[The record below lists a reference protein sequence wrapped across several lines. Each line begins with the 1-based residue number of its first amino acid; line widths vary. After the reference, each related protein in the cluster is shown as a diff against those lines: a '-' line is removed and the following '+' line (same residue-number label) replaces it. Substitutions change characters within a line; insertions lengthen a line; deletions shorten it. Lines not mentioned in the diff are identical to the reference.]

1 LPVAR
6 LWDSGTDGMCPS
18 VLTIEGEKS
27 PRIKGFEYA
36 DGTVGPVGTSGAGTR
51 SWVKAI
57 CDLAEGMVPELISAL
72 GILGSGGNRNRA
84 GDGARGNRP
93 AAGHDQ
99 QRPAERLSGL
109 GRDPI
114 TPEAWENVRFG
125 AHSGLK
131 SEIAQG
137 PKSAK
142 LGNGEMYFAQGKAT
156 RRRLLNS
163 NLMIDHAAIN
173 AGFDFRR
180 QAMKPMPAKP
190 RIIIAHVEGSGTAAM
205 VTIEPFLAIK
215 VSPAN
220 AVIEDPLSA

>member
-1 LPVAR
+1 
-6 LWDSGTDGMCPS
+6 MCPS
-18 VLTIEGEKS
+18 VPTIEGEKS

-57 CDLAEGMVPELISAL
+57 CDLAEGMVPELISVL

-84 GDGARGNRP
+84 GDVARGNRP

-109 GRDPI
+109 ALLWQLGREPI
-114 TPEAWENVRFG
+114 NPEAWANVRFG

-137 PKSAK
+137 PKSVWTAPAVQEESDVSAK
-142 LGNGEMYFAQGKAT
+142 
-156 RRRLLNS
+156 R
-163 NLMIDHAAIN
+163 
-173 AGFDFRR
+173 
-180 QAMKPMPAKP
+180 
-190 RIIIAHVEGSGTAAM
+190 SGAAM
-205 VTIEPFLAIK
+205 Y
-215 VSPAN
+215 PAFKCSHFGRW
-220 AVIEDPLSA
+220 P